1 MPPLFALGGCM
12 LSKKTKRLLSALLL
26 GVAFFVGV
34 FINHSKQA
42 PQVPHQIVQE
52 QRQEI
57 DYSEAIVT
65 QLESINKLEIYQA
78 YLKNTV
84 TIHQGY
90 NNRFFRNDKTINI
103 PTTGIYKLDLDNV
116 KGNIIIGQKVVTII
130 AHLEYDVIVHEDKM
144 EFTDNKGYLAFY
156 DIKLEPEKTAAM
168 ITEAKKQ
175 MLNKMQD
182 QEYLDIVQRKAE
194 KVIAEQLDG
203 LDYNIRVL
211 WR

>member
-26 GVAFFVGV
+26 GVAFFTGMFV
-34 FINHSKQA
+34 NHSKQA
-42 PQVPHQIVQE
+42 TQVPHQIVQE

-57 DYSEAIVT
+57 DYSEVIVT

-78 YLKNTV
+78 YLKNII

-90 NNRFFRNDKTINI
+90 DNRFFRCDKQIDI
-103 PTTGIYKLDLDNV
+103 PATGIYKLDLDNV

-130 AHLEYDVIVHEDKM
+130 ASMEYDIIVHEDKM
-144 EFTDNKGYLAFY
+144 QFTDNKGYFVFY
-156 DIKLEPEKTAAM
+156 DIKMTPEEQAAM
-168 ITEAKKQ
+168 ITEAKSQ
-175 MLNKMQD
+175 MLGKMKD
-182 QEYLDIVQRKAE
+182 PEFLDTVQRKAE
-194 KVIAEQLDG
+194 KVIKEQLDG
-203 LDYNIRVL
+203 LDYDIRIL

>member
-34 FINHSKQA
+34 FINHNKQA

-156 DIKLEPEKTAAM
+156 DIKLEPEETAAM

>member
-1 MPPLFALGGCM
+1 M

-57 DYSEAIVT
+57 DYSEVIVT
-65 QLESINKLEIYQA
+65 QLESINKMEIYQA

-90 NNRFFRNDKTINI
+90 NNRLFRNDKTISI

-116 KGNIIIGQKVVTII
+116 TGNIIIGQKVVTII
-130 AHLEYDVIVHEDKM
+130 SHLEYDVIVHEDKM

-156 DIKLEPEKTAAM
+156 DIKLEPEETAAM
-168 ITEAKKQ
+168 IAEAKKQ

-194 KVIAEQLDG
+194 KVIVEQLDG

>member
-1 MPPLFALGGCM
+1 M
-12 LSKKTKRLLSALLL
+12 LSKRTKRLLSALLL
-26 GVAFFVGV
+26 GVAFFVGAFV
-34 FINHSKQA
+34 NQNKQA

-57 DYSEAIVT
+57 DYSEVIVT

-103 PTTGIYKLDLDNV
+103 PANGIYKLDLDNV
-116 KGNIIIGQKVVTII
+116 TGNIIIGQKVVTII

-156 DIKLEPEKTAAM
+156 DIKLEPEETSAM
-168 ITEAKKQ
+168 IAEAKQQ
-175 MLNKMQD
+175 MLSKMQD

-203 LDYNIRVL
+203 LDYDIRVL

>member
-26 GVAFFVGV
+26 GVAFFIGMFV
-34 FINHSKQA
+34 NHSKQA
-42 PQVPHQIVQE
+42 TQVPHQIVKE

-57 DYSEAIVT
+57 DYSEVIVT

-78 YLKNTV
+78 YLKNII

-90 NNRFFRNDKTINI
+90 DNRFFRCDKQIDI
-103 PTTGIYKLDLDNV
+103 PATGIYKLDLDNV

-130 AHLEYDVIVHEDKM
+130 ASMEYDIIVHEDKM
-144 EFTDNKGYLAFY
+144 QFTDNKGYFVFY
-156 DIKLEPEKTAAM
+156 DIKMTPEEQAAM
-168 ITEAKKQ
+168 IAEAKSQ
-175 MLNKMQD
+175 MLGKMKD
-182 QEYLDIVQRKAE
+182 PKFLDTVQRKAE
-194 KVIAEQLDG
+194 KVIKEQLDG
-203 LDYNIRVL
+203 LDYDIRIL

>member
-1 MPPLFALGGCM
+1 M
-12 LSKKTKRLLSALLL
+12 LSKRTKRLLSALLL
-26 GVAFFVGV
+26 GVAFFVGAFV
-34 FINHSKQA
+34 NHNKQA

-57 DYSEAIVT
+57 DYSEVIVT

-103 PTTGIYKLDLDNV
+103 PANGIYKLDLDNV
-116 KGNIIIGQKVVTII
+116 TGNIIIGQKVVTII

-156 DIKLEPEKTAAM
+156 DIKLEPEETSAM
-168 ITEAKKQ
+168 IAEAKKQ
-175 MLNKMQD
+175 MLSKMQD

-203 LDYNIRVL
+203 LDYDIRVL

>member
-1 MPPLFALGGCM
+1 M
-12 LSKKTKRLLSALLL
+12 LSKRTKRLLSALLL
-26 GVAFFVGV
+26 GVAFFVGAFV
-34 FINHSKQA
+34 NHNKQA
-42 PQVPHQIVQE
+42 PQVSHQIVQE

-57 DYSEAIVT
+57 DYSEVIVT

-103 PTTGIYKLDLDNV
+103 PANGIYKLDLDNV
-116 KGNIIIGQKVVTII
+116 TGNIIIGQKVVTII

-156 DIKLEPEKTAAM
+156 DIKLEPEETTTM
-168 ITEAKKQ
+168 IAEAKQQ
-175 MLNKMQD
+175 MLSKMQD

-203 LDYNIRVL
+203 LDYDIRVL

>member
-1 MPPLFALGGCM
+1 M

-34 FINHSKQA
+34 FVNHNKQA

-65 QLESINKLEIYQA
+65 QLEAVNKLEIYQA

-103 PTTGIYKLDLDNV
+103 PAIGIYKLDLDNV
-116 KGNIIIGQKVVTII
+116 AGNIIIGQKVVTII

-156 DIKLEPEKTAAM
+156 DIKLEPEETTTM
-168 ITEAKKQ
+168 IAEAKKQ
-175 MLNKMQD
+175 MLSKMQD

>member
-78 YLKNTV
+78 YLKNTI

-103 PTTGIYKLDLDNV
+103 PATGIYKLDLDNV
-116 KGNIIIGQKVVTII
+116 TGNIIIGQKVVTII

-156 DIKLEPEKTAAM
+156 DIKLEPEETAAM
-168 ITEAKKQ
+168 IAEAKKQ

>member
-1 MPPLFALGGCM
+1 M

-57 DYSEAIVT
+57 DYSEVIVT
-65 QLESINKLEIYQA
+65 QLESINKMEIYQA

-90 NNRFFRNDKTINI
+90 NNRLFRNDKTISI
-103 PTTGIYKLDLDNV
+103 PATGIYKLDLDNV
-116 KGNIIIGQKVVTII
+116 TGNIIIGQKVVTII
-130 AHLEYDVIVHEDKM
+130 SHLEYDVIVHEDKM

-156 DIKLEPEKTAAM
+156 DIKLEPEETAAM
-168 ITEAKKQ
+168 IAEAKKQ

-194 KVIAEQLDG
+194 KVIVEQLDG

>member
-1 MPPLFALGGCM
+1 M
-12 LSKKTKRLLSALLL
+12 LSKRTKRLLSALLL
-26 GVAFFVGV
+26 GVAFFVGAFV
-34 FINHSKQA
+34 NHNKQA

-57 DYSEAIVT
+57 DYSEVIVT

-103 PTTGIYKLDLDNV
+103 PANGIYKLDLDNV
-116 KGNIIIGQKVVTII
+116 TGNIIIGQKVVTII

-156 DIKLEPEKTAAM
+156 DIKLEPEETSAM
-168 ITEAKKQ
+168 IAEAKQQ
-175 MLNKMQD
+175 MLSKMQD

-203 LDYNIRVL
+203 LDYDIRVL

>member
-156 DIKLEPEKTAAM
+156 DIKLEPEETAAM